1 MSDAPNGAAAQ
12 AWGVYN
18 AERKLATRSYF
29 IVDKDGVVRYKKVL
43 KPGEPL
49 VPNET
54 LLEELKKINSKT

>member
-1 MSDAPNGAAAQ
+1 M
-12 AWGVYN
+12 YN
-18 AERKLATRSYF
+18 PDRKLAVRSYF
-29 IVDKDGVVRYKKVL
+29 IVDKTGVVRYKKVL